1 MKWDGFQ
8 KKIMKK
14 NSQIE
19 NRYKFEITLFKIKNM
34 EKLKT
39 EDFFSTI
46 DDGYLDNQMIR
57 FIISDKNFLMPDLYN
72 TFKGEELF
80 VKSTKEELKNF
91 SENINQ
97 KYTKL
102 FNKNNIVEIIENII
116 LKHIIGI
123 IGLARKAKKVI
134 IGFDEI
140 KIQLKKN
147 KIYLLLQAES
157 FSQKRE
163 KHINLP
169 VYQKCKLNCLTKEE
183 LGKAFGKKNI
193 ANVGFLKSS
202 FINPL
207 VSDTYLL
214 QSLRN

>member
-1 MKWDGFQ
+1 
-8 KKIMKK
+8 MKK
-14 NSQIE
+14 SSQIKNKYE
-19 NRYKFEITLFKIKNM
+19 FEITFFKIKNM
-34 EKLKT
+34 EKLINK
-39 EDFFSTI
+39 DFFLTI
-46 DDGYLDNQMIR
+46 NEGCLDNQMIR
-57 FIISDKNFLMPDLYN
+57 FIISDNNFLIPDLYN
-72 TFKGEELF
+72 NFKGKEFF
-80 VKSTKEELKNF
+80 VKSTKEELKIF
-91 SENINQ
+91 SEKINE

-102 FNKNNIVEIIENII
+102 FNKNNIVEVIENII

-123 IGLARKAKKVI
+123 IGLARKAKKVV

-157 FSQKRE
+157 FSKKRE
-163 KHINLP
+163 KQINLP

-183 LGKAFGKKNI
+183 LGIAFGKKNI
-193 ANVGFLKSS
+193 SNVGFLKSS

>member
-1 MKWDGFQ
+1 
-8 KKIMKK
+8 MKK
-14 NSQIE
+14 NSQIKNKYE
-19 NRYKFEITLFKIKNM
+19 FEITLFKIKNM
-34 EKLKT
+34 EKLITK
-39 EDFFSTI
+39 DFFLTI
-46 DDGYLDNQMIR
+46 NEGCLDNQMIR
-57 FIISDKNFLMPDLYN
+57 FIISDNNFLIPDLYN
-72 TFKGEELF
+72 NFKGKEFF
-80 VKSTKEELKNF
+80 VKSTKEELKIF
-91 SENINQ
+91 SENINE

-102 FNKNNIVEIIENII
+102 FNKNNIVEVIENII

-123 IGLARKAKKVI
+123 IGLARKAKKVV

-163 KHINLP
+163 KQINLP

-183 LGKAFGKKNI
+183 LGIAFGKKNI

>member
-1 MKWDGFQ
+1 
-8 KKIMKK
+8 MKK
-14 NSQIE
+14 SSQIKNKYE
-19 NRYKFEITLFKIKNM
+19 FEITFFKIKNM
-34 EKLKT
+34 EKLINK
-39 EDFFSTI
+39 DFFLTTNE
-46 DDGYLDNQMIR
+46 GCLDNQMIR
-57 FIISDKNFLMPDLYN
+57 FIISDNNFLIPDLYN
-72 TFKGEELF
+72 NFKGKEFF
-80 VKSTKEELKNF
+80 VKSTKEELKIF
-91 SENINQ
+91 SENINE

-102 FNKNNIVEIIENII
+102 FNKNNIVEVIENII

-123 IGLARKAKKVI
+123 IGLARKAKKVV

-147 KIYLLLQAES
+147 KIYLLLQAEN
-157 FSQKRE
+157 FSKKRE
-163 KHINLP
+163 KQINLP
-169 VYQKCKLNCLTKEE
+169 VYQNCKLNCLTKEE
-183 LGKAFGKKNI
+183 LGIAFGKKNI

>member
-1 MKWDGFQ
+1 
-8 KKIMKK
+8 MKK
-14 NSQIE
+14 SSQIKNKYE
-19 NRYKFEITLFKIKNM
+19 FEITFFKIKNM
-34 EKLKT
+34 EKLINK
-39 EDFFSTI
+39 DFFLTI
-46 DDGYLDNQMIR
+46 NEGCLDNQMIR
-57 FIISDKNFLMPDLYN
+57 FIISDNNFLIPDLYN
-72 TFKGEELF
+72 NFKGEELF

-91 SENINQ
+91 SENVDE

-102 FNKNNIVEIIENII
+102 FNKNNIVEVIENII

-123 IGLARKAKKVI
+123 IGLARKAKKVV

-163 KHINLP
+163 KQINLP

-183 LGKAFGKKNI
+183 LGIAFGKKNI

>member
-1 MKWDGFQ
+1 
-8 KKIMKK
+8 MKK
-14 NSQIE
+14 NSQIKNKYE
-19 NRYKFEITLFKIKNM
+19 LEITLFKIKNM
-34 EKLKT
+34 EKQITK
-39 EDFFSTI
+39 DFFLTI
-46 DDGYLDNQMIR
+46 NEGCLDNQMIR
-57 FIISDKNFLMPDLYN
+57 FIISDDNFLIPDLYN
-72 TFKGEELF
+72 NFKGKEFF
-80 VKSTKEELKNF
+80 VKSSKEELKIF
-91 SENINQ
+91 SENINER
-97 KYTKL
+97 YTKL
-102 FNKNNIVEIIENII
+102 FNKNNIVEVIENII

-123 IGLARKAKKVI
+123 IGLARKAKKVV

-147 KIYLLLQAES
+147 KVYLLLQAES
-157 FSQKRE
+157 FSKKRE
-163 KHINLP
+163 RQINLP

-207 VSDTYLL
+207 ISDTYLL

>member
-1 MKWDGFQ
+1 
-8 KKIMKK
+8 MKK
-14 NSQIE
+14 NSQIKNKYE
-19 NRYKFEITLFKIKNM
+19 LEITLFKIKNM
-34 EKLKT
+34 EKQITK
-39 EDFFSTI
+39 DFFLTI
-46 DDGYLDNQMIR
+46 NEGCLDNQMIR
-57 FIISDKNFLMPDLYN
+57 FIILDNNFLTPDLYN
-72 TFKGEELF
+72 NFKGEEFF

-91 SENINQ
+91 SENVNE

-102 FNKNNIVEIIENII
+102 FNKNNIVEVIENII

-123 IGLARKAKKVI
+123 IGLARKAKKVV

-163 KHINLP
+163 KQINLP

-183 LGKAFGKKNI
+183 LGIAFGKKNI

>member
-1 MKWDGFQ
+1 
-8 KKIMKK
+8 MKK
-14 NSQIE
+14 NSQIKNKYE
-19 NRYKFEITLFKIKNM
+19 LEITLFKIKNM
-34 EKLKT
+34 EKQITK
-39 EDFFSTI
+39 DFFLTI
-46 DDGYLDNQMIR
+46 NEGCLDNQMIR
-57 FIISDKNFLMPDLYN
+57 FIISDNNFLTPDLYN
-72 TFKGEELF
+72 NFKGEEFF

-91 SENINQ
+91 SENVDE

-102 FNKNNIVEIIENII
+102 FNKNNIVEVIENII

-123 IGLARKAKKVI
+123 ISLARKAKKVV

-163 KHINLP
+163 KQINLP

-183 LGKAFGKKNI
+183 LGIAFGKKNI